1 MCRVSMQPMKR
12 TRLDAMCDEEPGEEA
27 DEDDS
32 QPSKR
37 QRLEYEILAEHH
49 QALNRNLER
58 RQQGE
63 ASHAQHRAQQ
73 VDHVQQLDSPQVYC
87 QSLSLEQK

>member
-1 MCRVSMQPMKR
+1 MKHSLLRFLLMCRVSMQPVKR
-12 TRLDAMCDEEPGEEA
+12 TRLDAMCDEEAGEEA

-49 QALNRNLER
+49 QALNRNLKR
-58 RQQGE
+58 QQQGE
-63 ASHAQHRAQQ
+63 EHMYIAS
-73 VDHVQQLDSPQVYC
+73 C
-87 QSLSLEQK
+87 TWKT